1 LRRNGI
7 PSIEEAN
14 RGTSKY
20 QKRIEGCIGVVQDH
34 RRNSRDRDDR
44 GGQAVR
50 ESTRLRKIYGGKRWR
65 KLKGIATVELSDGWT
80 GPAEVHWYEA
90 HGVGRQEIKIKRFL
104 E

>member
-1 LRRNGI
+1 MWFRIIGEILE
-7 PSIEEAN
+7 IETIAVA
-14 RGTSKY
+14 RS
-20 QKRIEGCIGVVQDH
+20 
-34 RRNSRDRDDR
+34 
-44 GGQAVR
+44 VR
-50 ESTRLRKIYGGKRWR
+50 ESARLRKIHGGKRWR